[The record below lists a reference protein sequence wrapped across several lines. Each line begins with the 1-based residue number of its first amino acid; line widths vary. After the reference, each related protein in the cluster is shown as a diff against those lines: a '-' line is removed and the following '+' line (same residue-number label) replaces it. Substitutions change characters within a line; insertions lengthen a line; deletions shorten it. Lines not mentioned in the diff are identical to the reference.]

1 MLQQF
6 FEILDTNDTVFFSIV
21 VLLVVIV
28 VIIEFCDWWQKLN
41 NNNSRIN
48 CKCSRCNGPAN
59 YLTIG
64 DICQECAWKE
74 VMKRGLS

>member
-6 FEILDTNDTVFFSIV
+6 FEMLDTNDTVFFSV
-21 VLLVVIV
+21 VAVLVVMVVIV
-28 VIIEFCDWWQKLN
+28 EFRDWWEKLN
-41 NNNSRIN
+41 NSSNSTN
-48 CKCSRCNGPAN
+48 CKCRRCNGSVN